1 MQRIKSFIKLI
12 FLLIFLISMIAG
24 SLFVSSFQDSPI
36 VSKHRPLNPEQF
48 KQLKEFIKAND
59 PSRFKAGETQTA
71 AITESEINFF
81 VGHSL
86 DRFDDKLRAK
96 IRLFKNSI
104 YITSS
109 FLLPNNPIGDYLNI
123 SAQLIKK
130 NSEIDINSL
139 QVGNISVPD
148 FMATIILKLAH
159 DELSLRFTEYKY
171 AIKSVTDFN
180 LNKGLV
186 SVHYVWNT
194 RLANQIQNS
203 IATQVMPIELRRRI
217 SAYSNML
224 SIVSRSI
231 TETKP
236 SLSTLMHHMFTFAID
251 RSKTNNPV
259 EENRALLIT
268 LGAHMLGKNIPKLL
282 GDQSADPIPSR
293 SYYLHERNDLSKHFL
308 ISSALTAMANPTI
321 AQTIGLNKEID
332 DSAGGSGFSFADLAA
347 DRAGVSMANIALS
360 SKVRARNL
368 QLLLSQIQNESDFM
382 PGIDSLQEGMQDIDF
397 KQAFKH
403 TDSAEYNMVI
413 DIIDHRIAQCELHQ
427 L

>member
-1 MQRIKSFIKLI
+1 
-12 FLLIFLISMIAG
+12 
-24 SLFVSSFQDSPI
+24 
-36 VSKHRPLNPEQF
+36 
-48 KQLKEFIKAND
+48 
-59 PSRFKAGETQTA
+59 
-71 AITESEINFF
+71 
-81 VGHSL
+81 
-86 DRFDDKLRAK
+86 
-96 IRLFKNSI
+96 
-104 YITSS
+104 
-109 FLLPNNPIGDYLNI
+109 
-123 SAQLIKK
+123 
-130 NSEIDINSL
+130 
-139 QVGNISVPD
+139 
-148 FMATIILKLAH
+148 MATIILKLAH